1 MKVLKFGGTSV
12 GTAESLTNVK
22 QIVTAC
28 KGQVIVVVSA
38 LGGVTNQLIQMADLA
53 EAHSDEWE
61 SILEQ
66 VKARHMS
73 VIDAVVPE
81 DRQAQCKTVI
91 EGFIS
96 EGLYSYY
103 AMLYA
108 NNQLPPAYKE
118 QLRDAIVSHGEI
130 MSSAI
135 VTSMIDGAV
144 PHYAPNFIKTKDV
157 DYERILDN
165 ASFELITK
173 EFGGR
178 LEQVHVTQGFIA
190 EDSTDGK
197 KTNLGRGGSDF
208 TAALIAAALDAEAL
222 EIWTDV
228 DGFMTADPRTNPDA
242 TVIPQMTYAQAQEM
256 CEAGAKVIYTPTLG
270 PVAFKH
276 IPVWVKNTFN
286 PSAIGTVILDL
297 KQGSI

>member
-66 VKARHMS
+66 VKVRHMS

-135 VTSMIDGAV
+135 VASMIDGAV

-286 PSAIGTVILDL
+286 PSAVGTVILDP
-297 KQGSI
+297 K

>member
-38 LGGVTNQLIQMADLA
+38 LGGVTNQLIQMADLS

-73 VIDAVVPE
+73 VIDAVVPD

-135 VTSMIDGAV
+135 VASMIDGAV

-286 PSAIGTVILDL
+286 PSAVGTVILDP
-297 KQGSI
+297 K

>member
-28 KGQVIVVVSA
+28 KGQIIVVVSA

-135 VTSMIDGAV
+135 VASMIDGAV

-242 TVIPQMTYAQAQEM
+242 TVIPQMTYAQAQKM

-286 PSAIGTVILDL
+286 PSAVGTVILDP
-297 KQGSI
+297 K

>member
-73 VIDAVVPE
+73 VIDAVVPD

-135 VTSMIDGAV
+135 VASMIDGAV

-286 PSAIGTVILDL
+286 PSATGTVIFDP
-297 KQGSI
+297 K

>member
-81 DRQAQCKTVI
+81 DRQAQCKAVI

-108 NNQLPPAYKE
+108 NNQLPPANKE

-135 VTSMIDGAV
+135 VASMIDGAV

-286 PSAIGTVILDL
+286 PSAVGTVILDP
-297 KQGSI
+297 K

>member
-73 VIDAVVPE
+73 VIDAVVPN

-197 KTNLGRGGSDF
+197 KTNLGRGGSDL

-286 PSAIGTVILDL
+286 PSATGTVILDP
-297 KQGSI
+297 K

>member
-22 QIVTAC
+22 QIVSAC

-73 VIDAVVPE
+73 VIDAVVPD

-135 VTSMIDGAV
+135 VASMIDGAV

-286 PSAIGTVILDL
+286 PSATGTVILDP
-297 KQGSI
+297 K

>member
-38 LGGVTNQLIQMADLA
+38 LGGVTNQLIQMADLT

-73 VIDAVVPE
+73 VIDAMVPE

-135 VTSMIDGAV
+135 VASMIDGAV

-286 PSAIGTVILDL
+286 PSATGTVILDP
-297 KQGSI
+297 K

>member
-73 VIDAVVPE
+73 VIDAVVPD

-135 VTSMIDGAV
+135 VASMIDGAV

-242 TVIPQMTYAQAQEM
+242 TVFPQMTYAQAQEM

-286 PSAIGTVILDL
+286 PSAVGTVILDP
-297 KQGSI
+297 K

>member
-135 VTSMIDGAV
+135 VASMIDGAV

-173 EFGGR
+173 EFAGR

-242 TVIPQMTYAQAQEM
+242 TVFPQMTYAQAQEM

-286 PSAIGTVILDL
+286 PSAVGTVILDP
-297 KQGSI
+297 K

>member
-118 QLRDAIVSHGEI
+118 QLRYAIVSHGEI

-135 VTSMIDGAV
+135 VASMIDGAV

-173 EFGGR
+173 EFVGR

-286 PSAIGTVILDL
+286 PSATGTVILDP
-297 KQGSI
+297 K

>member
-73 VIDAVVPE
+73 VIDAVVPN
-81 DRQAQCKTVI
+81 DRQAQCKTLI

-135 VTSMIDGAV
+135 VASMIDGAV

-286 PSAIGTVILDL
+286 PSATGTVILDP
-297 KQGSI
+297 K

>member
-118 QLRDAIVSHGEI
+118 QLRVAIVSHGEI

-135 VTSMIDGAV
+135 VASMIDGAV

-286 PSAIGTVILDL
+286 PSATGTVILDP
-297 KQGSI
+297 K

>member
-135 VTSMIDGAV
+135 VASMIDGAV

-286 PSAIGTVILDL
+286 PSAKGTVILDP
-297 KQGSI
+297 K

>member
-53 EAHSDEWE
+53 EAHSNEWE

-73 VIDAVVPE
+73 VIDAVVPD

-135 VTSMIDGAV
+135 VASMIDGAV

-286 PSAIGTVILDL
+286 PSATGTVILDP
-297 KQGSI
+297 K

>member
-38 LGGVTNQLIQMADLA
+38 LGGVTNQLIQMADLS

-73 VIDAVVPE
+73 VIDAVVPD

-135 VTSMIDGAV
+135 VASMIDGAV

-197 KTNLGRGGSDF
+197 KTNMGRGGSDF

-286 PSAIGTVILDL
+286 PSATGTVILDP
-297 KQGSI
+297 K

>member
-53 EAHSDEWE
+53 EAHNDEWE

-73 VIDAVVPE
+73 VIDAVVPD

-286 PSAIGTVILDL
+286 PSATGTVILDP
-297 KQGSI
+297 K

>member
-256 CEAGAKVIYTPTLG
+256 CQAGAKVIYTPTLG

-286 PSAIGTVILDL
+286 PSATGTVILDP
-297 KQGSI
+297 K

>member
-73 VIDAVVPE
+73 VIDAVVPD

-135 VTSMIDGAV
+135 VASMIDGAV

-165 ASFELITK
+165 TSFELITK

-286 PSAIGTVILDL
+286 PSAVGTVILDP
-297 KQGSI
+297 K

>member
-96 EGLYSYY
+96 EELYSYY

-135 VTSMIDGAV
+135 VASMIDGAV

-228 DGFMTADPRTNPDA
+228 DGFMTADPRTTPDA

-286 PSAIGTVILDL
+286 PSATGTVILDP
-297 KQGSI
+297 K

>member
-135 VTSMIDGAV
+135 VASMIDGAV

-157 DYERILDN
+157 NYERILDN

-256 CEAGAKVIYTPTLG
+256 CEAGAKIIYTPTLG

-286 PSAIGTVILDL
+286 PSATGTVILDP
-297 KQGSI
+297 K

>member
-53 EAHSDEWE
+53 EAHNDEWE

-135 VTSMIDGAV
+135 VASMIDGAV

-173 EFGGR
+173 EFSGR

-286 PSAIGTVILDL
+286 PSATGTVILDP
-297 KQGSI
+297 K

>member
-73 VIDAVVPE
+73 VIDAVVPN

-208 TAALIAAALDAEAL
+208 TAALIAAALDAEAV

-286 PSAIGTVILDL
+286 PSATGTVILDP
-297 KQGSI
+297 K

>member
-53 EAHSDEWE
+53 EAHNDEWE

-73 VIDAVVPE
+73 VIDAVVPD

-135 VTSMIDGAV
+135 VASMIDGAV

-173 EFGGR
+173 EFAGR

-286 PSAIGTVILDL
+286 PSATGTVILDP
-297 KQGSI
+297 K

>member
-165 ASFELITK
+165 TSFELITK

-178 LEQVHVTQGFIA
+178 LELVHVTQGFIA

-286 PSAIGTVILDL
+286 PSATGTVILDP
-297 KQGSI
+297 K

>member
-144 PHYAPNFIKTKDV
+144 PHYAPNFIKTKDA

-228 DGFMTADPRTNPDA
+228 DGFMTTDPRTNPDA

-286 PSAIGTVILDL
+286 PSATGTVILDP
-297 KQGSI
+297 K

>member
-73 VIDAVVPE
+73 VIDAVVPD

-135 VTSMIDGAV
+135 VASMIDGAV

-270 PVAFKH
+270 PVALKH

-286 PSAIGTVILDL
+286 PSATGTVILDP
-297 KQGSI
+297 K

>member
-208 TAALIAAALDAEAL
+208 TAALIAATLDAEAL

-286 PSAIGTVILDL
+286 PSATGTVILDP
-297 KQGSI
+297 K

>member
-53 EAHSDEWE
+53 ETHSDEWE

-73 VIDAVVPE
+73 VIDAVVPD

-135 VTSMIDGAV
+135 VASMIDGAV

-256 CEAGAKVIYTPTLG
+256 CEAGAKVIYTPTIG

-286 PSAIGTVILDL
+286 PSAKGTVILDP
-297 KQGSI
+297 K

>member
-73 VIDAVVPE
+73 VIDAVVPD

-108 NNQLPPAYKE
+108 NNQLPPAYKD

-135 VTSMIDGAV
+135 VASMIDGAV

-286 PSAIGTVILDL
+286 PSATGTVILDP
-297 KQGSI
+297 K

>member
-135 VTSMIDGAV
+135 VASMIDGAV

-242 TVIPQMTYAQAQEM
+242 TVIPQMTDAQEQEM

-286 PSAIGTVILDL
+286 PSATGTVILDP
-297 KQGSI
+297 K

>member
-38 LGGVTNQLIQMADLA
+38 LGGVTNQLIQMTDLA

-286 PSAIGTVILDL
+286 PSATGTVILDP
-297 KQGSI
+297 K

>member
-73 VIDAVVPE
+73 VIDAVVPN

-135 VTSMIDGAV
+135 VASMIDGAV

-165 ASFELITK
+165 TSFELITK

-208 TAALIAAALDAEAL
+208 TAALIAAALDAEVL

-286 PSAIGTVILDL
+286 PSATGTVILDP
-297 KQGSI
+297 K

>member
-38 LGGVTNQLIQMADLA
+38 LGGVTNQLIQMAALA

-73 VIDAVVPE
+73 VIDAVVPN

-286 PSAIGTVILDL
+286 PSATGTVILDP
-297 KQGSI
+297 K

>member
-73 VIDAVVPE
+73 VIDAVVPD

-103 AMLYA
+103 TMLYA

-135 VTSMIDGAV
+135 VASMIDGAV

-178 LEQVHVTQGFIA
+178 LEQVHITQGFIA

-286 PSAIGTVILDL
+286 PSATGTVILDP
-297 KQGSI
+297 K

>member
-73 VIDAVVPE
+73 VIDAVVPD

-135 VTSMIDGAV
+135 VASMIDGAV

-286 PSAIGTVILDL
+286 PTATGTVILDP
-297 KQGSI
+297 K

>member
-12 GTAESLTNVK
+12 GTTESLTNVK

-135 VTSMIDGAV
+135 VASMIDGAV

-286 PSAIGTVILDL
+286 PSATGTVILDP
-297 KQGSI
+297 K